1 MDRLERFGDA
11 LSNAVMWC
19 AVVTGFLM
27 MVHVTADVFAR
38 NVLNAPLF
46 GTTEIGSNYYMVAI
60 SYLPL
65 AWIIK
70 NEGHIIVEL
79 FTRNMTPAALFR
91 LDTYVAIATFIYVAV
106 LAVMGLENA
115 IEQTEIFEQAESA
128 WGFIAVWPA
137 RWLIVIGFGCFAI
150 QALIQILVGFA
161 RMRKGGEKSSGA
173 QGQ

>member
-11 LSNAVMWC
+11 LSNIVMWG
-19 AVVTGFLM
+19 AVITGFLM
-27 MVHVTADVFAR
+27 MVHVAIDVIAR
-38 NVLNAPLF
+38 NLFNAPLF
-46 GTTEIGSNYYMVAI
+46 GTIEIGSNYYMVAI

-79 FTRNMTPAALFR
+79 FTRKMSKAAVFK
-91 LDTYVAIATFIYVAV
+91 LDTYVAIVTFVYVSVIAF
-106 LAVMGLENA
+106 MGFENA

-137 RWLIVIGFGCFAI
+137 RWLVVIGFGCFAI
-150 QALIQILVGFA
+150 QALIQIFVAFV
-161 RMRKGGEKSSGA
+161 RMKNSVGA
-173 QGQ
+173 QEQ

>member
-1 MDRLERFGDA
+1 M
-11 LSNAVMWC
+11 
-19 AVVTGFLM
+19 M
-27 MVHVTADVFAR
+27 MVHVATDVIAR
-38 NVLNAPLF
+38 NLFNAPLF
-46 GTTEIGSNYYMVAI
+46 GTIEIGSNYYMVAI

-79 FTRNMTPAALFR
+79 FTRKMSKGALFK
-91 LDTYVAIATFIYVAV
+91 LDTYVAIVTFVYVAV
-106 LAVMGLENA
+106 IAFMGFENA

-150 QALIQILVGFA
+150 QALIQILVAFA
-161 RMRKGGEKSSGA
+161 RMRNNVGA
-173 QGQ
+173 QEQ